1 MRLTKMGP
9 FLFFSALVYTS
20 IIGCK
25 SVNPENEKYQM
36 ETSIQNNWLSASN
49 HARLNEF
56 AWINPPPDFELTD
69 GRLKITAPSKG
80 DFFINPV
87 DRSIV
92 SNAPLYF
99 REVHGDFVATALVRP
114 DFSSVW
120 NAAALMVHADSA
132 HWIKLA
138 FEHSDATGRSIV
150 TVITR
155 GNSDDANGAVLN
167 DQEQVWLRI
176 IRKGDVYA
184 LHWSADG
191 QDYKMARLSA
201 LHPAKTVKIGMEAQC
216 PAGPAAQHEF
226 LYFSLEQKTVA
237 DLRKGE

>member
-1 MRLTKMGP
+1 MRFLLIMLLMPPALYCCGSRPNKDNQLNHTDMDAP
-9 FLFFSALVYTS
+9 FAA
-20 IIGCK
+20 
-25 SVNPENEKYQM
+25 
-36 ETSIQNNWLSASN
+36 NWLTAE
-49 HARLNEF
+49 HHPKLAEF
-56 AWINPPPDFELTD
+56 AWMNTPPDFELSD
-69 GRLKITAPSKG
+69 GMLRITAPPKC

-87 DRSIV
+87 DGSV
-92 SNAPLYF
+92 VASAPLYY

-138 FEHSDATGRSIV
+138 FEHSDATGKSIV

-167 DQEQVWLRI
+167 DLERVWLRI

-191 QDYKMARLSA
+191 REYKMARLSA
-201 LHPAKTVKIGMEAQC
+201 LHPARTVRIGMEAQC
-216 PAGPAAQHEF
+216 PVGPAAQHTF
-226 LYFSLEQKTVA
+226 LHFSIEQRTVQ

>member
-1 MRLTKMGP
+1 
-9 FLFFSALVYTS
+9 
-20 IIGCK
+20 
-25 SVNPENEKYQM
+25 M
-36 ETSIQNNWLSASN
+36 ETQTRNNWLSAHN
-49 HARLNEF
+49 HAKLDGF
-56 AWINPPPDFELTD
+56 TWLNPPSDFGLSD
-69 GRLKITAPSKG
+69 GLLRITAPSKC

-87 DRSIV
+87 DGSV
-92 SNAPLYF
+92 VANAPLYY
-99 REVHGDFVATALVRP
+99 RDVQGDFVVTALVRP

-120 NAAALMVHADSA
+120 NAAALVVHADST

-138 FEHSDATGRSIV
+138 FENSDATGKSIV

-155 GNSDDANGAVLN
+155 GNSDDANGAVLS

-191 QDYKMARLSA
+191 QDYHMARLSA
-201 LHPAKTVKIGMEAQC
+201 LHPAKTVKIGMEVQC
-216 PAGPAAQHEF
+216 PVGPAAQHEF
-226 LYFSLEQKTVA
+226 LYFSLEQRTVE